1 MLLDFTALIT
11 ARVIHAGRKV
21 RVIPRQKSGRP
32 IPYPLASKPTIISQV
47 SLHYE
52 STAVEITCYS
62 LLLRPSRGAEY
73 CDQFVCLS
81 VCVSV
86 CLSAS
91 ISLEPL
97 DRSSRNLVCRSP
109 MALAGSSSAGVAL
122 RYVLPVLWTTSRL
135 AVMGATPK
143 GGG

>member
-11 ARVIHAGRKV
+11 AHVIHAGRKV

-52 STAVEITCYS
+52 STTVEITCYS

-97 DRSSRNLVCRSP
+97 NRSSRKFVAVAR
-109 MALAGSSSAGVAL
+109 SSSGSVAI
-122 RYVLPVLWTTSRL
+122 RYALTVLWMTSSNRPY
-135 AVMGATPK
+135 GD
-143 GGG
+143 